1 MDLETYA
8 ILKKK
13 IDNVALAYS
22 YKGGVATVDDL
33 PDDADLGDLY
43 TVGAVQYVWN
53 GTEWTEVGGEAIS
66 NAQIDALFTVTE

>member
-13 IDNVALAYS
+13 IDNVTLAYS

-43 TVGAVQYVWN
+43 TVGTVQYVWD
-53 GTEWTEVGGEAIS
+53 GTEWITPEYTTPIT
-66 NAQIDALFTVTE
+66 NAQIDALFTA